1 MQQELSPLLGKASLS
16 DFTGDTEPS
25 SLGHSEP
32 GVLMPTVVPLIPSQ
46 SQRHTRRNHNN
57 VKMKDSD
64 KLNCLNFAKLHK
76 HMILKRISYKIVC
89 LVFI

>member
-16 DFTGDTEPS
+16 DLAGDTDRN

-32 GVLMPTVVPLIPSQ
+32 GVLMPTVVPTMSSQ
-46 SQRHTRRNHNN
+46 SQGHTRRNHNN
-57 VKMKDSD
+57 LKIKDSD

-76 HMILKRISYKIVC
+76 HMIWKHIAYKIVC
-89 LVFI
+89 LMFI